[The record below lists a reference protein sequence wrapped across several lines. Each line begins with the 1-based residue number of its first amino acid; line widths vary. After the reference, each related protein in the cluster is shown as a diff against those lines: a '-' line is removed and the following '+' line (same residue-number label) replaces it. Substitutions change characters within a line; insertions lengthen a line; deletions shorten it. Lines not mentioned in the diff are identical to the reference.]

1 MKRAEDLSQHREL
14 DEAAGMPSVFPCKD
28 KEGFVTMIE
37 TTDLRLT
44 ECGERDKSGTH
55 VMDSGEEHTFLL
67 LMSGIRA
74 IIRINDRQYYMQ
86 PFTYLLHPFEEGK
99 VVIETQGVTAYR
111 YMRIALS
118 EAYLEKARAMG
129 MTYKETHTI
138 AQPLAVEEIWK
149 LILPEMEEGA
159 DGQLGIGEHALELLM
174 SLLLRASDGT
184 VTRAAEVP
192 HYDKLTALRHKIYQH
207 PEESWFIQDICD
219 ELGISRPYF
228 HKIYQAAFG
237 TTCTQDVIAS
247 RIACSKRLLEKTDDA
262 IATVSQLSGFETDV
276 YFMRQFK
283 RHVGMTPTAY
293 RRIYRQ
299 STAKLPDGTN
309 KRR

>member
-1 MKRAEDLSQHREL
+1 
-14 DEAAGMPSVFPCKD
+14 
-28 KEGFVTMIE
+28 MIS
-37 TTDLRLT
+37 TADVNLI
-44 ECGERDKSGTH
+44 ECGESNRAGTQQLLETY
-55 VMDSGEEHTFLL
+55 SSQYLL
-67 LMSGIRA
+67 LMSGVRSILRM
-74 IIRINDRQYYMQ
+74 NDRQFYLQ
-86 PFTYLLHPFEEGK
+86 PFTFLLHPFEEGRIS
-99 VVIETQGVTAYR
+99 IESQGNTAYR
-111 YMRIALS
+111 YMVLTLTPKG
-118 EAYLEKARAMG
+118 LEKFHSVG
-129 MTYKETHTI
+129 MTMKETHTL

-149 LILPEMEEGA
+149 ILLTAMDSETPSRIEMGV
-159 DGQLGIGEHALELLM
+159 HALELLM
-174 SLLLRASDGT
+174 CLIMEASDGT

-219 ELGISRPYF
+219 DLGISRPYF
-228 HKIYQAAFG
+228 HKIYLAAFG

-247 RIACSKRLLEKTDDA
+247 RIACSKHLLEQTDEA

-299 STAKLPDGTN
+299 SNPKSDADKG

>member
-1 MKRAEDLSQHREL
+1 
-14 DEAAGMPSVFPCKD
+14 
-28 KEGFVTMIE
+28 MI
-37 TTDLRLT
+37 TTPDIRLT
-44 ECGERDKSGTH
+44 AFGEQGQAGVQHLQADAEGQH
-55 VMDSGEEHTFLL
+55 LL
-67 LMSGIRA
+67 IMSGVRSIL
-74 IIRINDRQYYMQ
+74 RINDRQYYMQ
-86 PFTYLLHPFEEGK
+86 PFTFLMHAAENGSITVES
-99 VVIETQGVTAYR
+99 QGTTAYR
-111 YMRIALS
+111 YMMLTFS
-118 EAYLEKARAMG
+118 DAYLEKFRSLGLTMR
-129 MTYKETHTI
+129 ETHTL

-149 LILPEMEEGA
+149 LLVLAIEGRQTRNN
-159 DGQLGIGEHALELLM
+159 DLGIHALELLIC
-174 SLLLRASDGT
+174 LLLEASDGT

-228 HKIYQAAFG
+228 HKIYLSAFG

-247 RIACSKRLLEKTDDA
+247 RIAYSKHLLETTDDA

-293 RRIYRQ
+293 RRINRQ
-299 STAKLPDGTN
+299 SAAGEDADKRK

>member
-1 MKRAEDLSQHREL
+1 
-14 DEAAGMPSVFPCKD
+14 
-28 KEGFVTMIE
+28 MII
-37 TTDLRLT
+37 TPDITLV
-44 ECGERDKSGTH
+44 ECGQQEQAGICRMEG
-55 VMDSGEEHTFLL
+55 GEAVKYLL
-67 LMSGIRA
+67 LMSGTRTIL
-74 IIRINDRQYYMQ
+74 RINERQYYMQ
-86 PFTYLLHPFEEGK
+86 PFTFLFHPVEDGTITVES
-99 VVIETQGVTAYR
+99 QGTVGYR
-111 YMRIALS
+111 YMLFDVS
-118 EAYLEKARAMG
+118 EAYRQRFRAMG
-129 MTYKETHTI
+129 MTLKETHTL
-138 AQPLAVEEIWK
+138 ANPLAVEEIWK
-149 LILPEMEEGA
+149 IILPVMEHENA
-159 DGQLGIGEHALELLM
+159 RNPELGIHALELLFC
-174 SLLLRASDGT
+174 LLLEASDGT

-228 HKIYQAAFG
+228 HKIYLAAFG

-247 RIACSKRLLEKTDDA
+247 RIACSKKLLETTDDA
-262 IATVSQLSGFETDV
+262 IASVSQQSGFETDV

-299 STAKLPDGTN
+299 SAAKDSPTGRK